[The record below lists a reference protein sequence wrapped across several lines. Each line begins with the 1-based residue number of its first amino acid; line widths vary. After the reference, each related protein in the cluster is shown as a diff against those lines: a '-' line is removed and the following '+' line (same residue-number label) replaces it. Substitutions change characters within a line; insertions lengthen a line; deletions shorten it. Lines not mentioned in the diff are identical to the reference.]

1 MPSAVTDTLAI
12 VGLNKCDGDFSK
24 KEKVV
29 KQDSIEEIISS
40 EELLSRTRQLGQRI
54 THDYQRTELIVVCVL
69 RGAVIFF
76 SDLVRSIELDLR
88 LDFISVSSYGSAT
101 KSTGEV
107 RLVKDLEGSVRG
119 RHLLLV
125 EDIVDT
131 GLTLD
136 YLTKVLRSRQPAS
149 LEVCSL
155 LSKPSRRE
163 TEVEVKY
170 LGFEIPD
177 RFVVG
182 YGLDFD
188 QRYRNLPYIGA
199 LPHGA

>member
-1 MPSAVTDTLAI
+1 
-12 VGLNKCDGDFSK
+12 
-24 KEKVV
+24 V
-29 KQDSIEEIISS
+29 KQHSIEELISS
-40 EELLSRTRQLGQRI
+40 EKLLSRTRELGHRI
-54 THDYQRTELIVVCVL
+54 TQDYKNTELVAVCVL

-76 SDLVRSIELDLR
+76 SDLVRTINLDLQ

-107 RLVKDLEGSVRG
+107 RLVKDLESSVAG

-136 YLTKVLRSRQPAS
+136 YLIKVLRSREPAS
-149 LEVCSL
+149 LEVCAL
-155 LSKPSRRE
+155 LSKSSRRE
-163 TEVEVKY
+163 TEIEVKY

-199 LPHGA
+199 LPEGA